1 MGYYKRMNVI
11 AIPVA
16 IALFAFMFPRCLEV
30 LNEDLARGV
39 GFIGGAGIG
48 AYLFGCLIG
57 LSVNF
62 ILQVRNKLI
71 RIVLLIPIGVFLL
84 VLVWKVSLKLYYLY
98 S

>member
-16 IALFAFMFPRCLEV
+16 IALLALMLPRCLEV
-30 LNEDLARGV
+30 FNSDWQRGI
-39 GFIGGAGIG
+39 GFIGGATI
-48 AYLFGCLIG
+48 ASYLFGCLIG

-84 VLVWKVSLKLYYLY
+84 VLVLKVSLKLYYLY
-98 S
+98 F

>member
-16 IALFAFMFPRCLEV
+16 IALLALMLPRCLEV
-30 LNEDLARGV
+30 FNSDWQRGI
-39 GFIGGAGIG
+39 GFIGGATI
-48 AYLFGCLIG
+48 ASYLFGCLIG

-71 RIVLLIPIGVFLL
+71 RIILLIPVGLFLL
-84 VLVWKVSLKLYYLY
+84 LIAWKTLLKLIY
-98 S
+98 